1 VILLLSL
8 LTKQKFFK
16 NIQYYIYMDNKK
28 NNSLLLYNSSK
39 DGLSSELYS
48 FEKIKG
54 FCHEKTDTKAYG
66 RFNGKTVI
74 ITGAK
79 GDFGQICSKRMA
91 QEGANIGFLD
101 ILDTESLAIQ
111 FKKDYPDQIFHSFQ
125 VDITKED
132 QAIEV
137 SKEIEKKFKR
147 IDHLFNNAGYQ
158 GDFTNT
164 LNYAVE
170 DFRKIIDINV
180 TGAFI
185 MLKTISNIMS
195 KQEPRGGSIVNT
207 ASMAGIGAPPNMIA
221 YSASK
226 AAVKHMTV
234 IAAKDLAPFDIR
246 VNSISPAY
254 IGPGFMWTRQV
265 ELQSKAGSVYFSEDP
280 EKVAYQM
287 VDSVPMRRYGSI
299 NEVIG
304 PVLFLLSDDA
314 SYLTGIDIKITGG
327 D

>member
-1 VILLLSL
+1 
-8 LTKQKFFK
+8 
-16 NIQYYIYMDNKK
+16 MDNKK

-79 GDFGQICSKRMA
+79 GDFGQVCSKRMA

-207 ASMAGIGAPPNMIA
+207 ASMAGIGATPNMIA

-265 ELQSKAGSVYFSEDP
+265 ELQAKAGSVYFSEDP

-327 D
+327 E

>member
-1 VILLLSL
+1 
-8 LTKQKFFK
+8 
-16 NIQYYIYMDNKK
+16 
-28 NNSLLLYNSSK
+28 
-39 DGLSSELYS
+39 
-48 FEKIKG
+48 
-54 FCHEKTDTKAYG
+54 
-66 RFNGKTVI
+66 
-74 ITGAK
+74 
-79 GDFGQICSKRMA
+79 MA
-91 QEGANIGFLD
+91 EEGANIGFLD
-101 ILDTESLAIQ
+101 ILDTESIAIQ
-111 FKKDYPDQIFHSFQ
+111 FKKEYPDQIFHSFQ

-132 QAIEV
+132 QAIKI
-137 SKEIEKKFKR
+137 SNEIEKKFKR

-164 LNYAVE
+164 LNYSVK
-170 DFRKIIDINV
+170 DFKKIIDINV

-185 MLKTISNIMS
+185 MLKTISNIMR

-207 ASMAGIGAPPNMIA
+207 ASMAGIAAPPNMIA

-265 ELQSKAGSVYFSEDP
+265 ELQAKAGSVYFSEDP
-280 EKVAYQM
+280 EQVASQM

>member
-1 VILLLSL
+1 
-8 LTKQKFFK
+8 
-16 NIQYYIYMDNKK
+16 MDNKK

-54 FCHEKTDTKAYG
+54 FCHERTDTKAYG

-79 GDFGQICSKRMA
+79 GDFGQVCSKRMA

-164 LNYAVE
+164 LNYAVD

-207 ASMAGIGAPPNMIA
+207 ASMAGIGATPNMIA

-265 ELQSKAGSVYFSEDP
+265 ELQAKAGSVYFSEDP
-280 EKVAYQM
+280 EQVAYQM

-304 PVLFLLSDDA
+304 PVLFLLSDDS

>member
-1 VILLLSL
+1 MES
-8 LTKQKFFK
+8 
-16 NIQYYIYMDNKK
+16 KK
-28 NNSLLLYNSSK
+28 NNLIKLYDSSK

-79 GDFGQICSKRMA
+79 GDFGQVCSKRMA

-158 GDFTNT
+158 GDFSNT

-207 ASMAGIGAPPNMIA
+207 ASMAGIGATPNMIA

-265 ELQSKAGSVYFSEDP
+265 ELQAKAGSVYFSEDP
-280 EKVAYQM
+280 EQVASQM
-287 VDSVPMRRYGSI
+287 VNSVPMRRYGSI

-314 SYLTGIDIKITGG
+314 SYLTGIDIKIAGG

>member
-1 VILLLSL
+1 MEN
-8 LTKQKFFK
+8 K
-16 NIQYYIYMDNKK
+16 N

-39 DGLSSELYS
+39 DDLSSELYS

-54 FCHEKTDTKAYG
+54 FCHEKNDTKAYG

-79 GDFGQICSKRMA
+79 GDFGQVCSKRMA

-101 ILDTESLAIQ
+101 ILDTESLAKK
-111 FKKDYPDQIFHSFQ
+111 FKKEFPDQIFHSFQ

-265 ELQSKAGSVYFSEDP
+265 ELQAKAGSVYFSEDP

-327 D
+327 E

>member
-1 VILLLSL
+1 MEN
-8 LTKQKFFK
+8 K
-16 NIQYYIYMDNKK
+16 N

-39 DGLSSELYS
+39 DDLSSELYS

-54 FCHEKTDTKAYG
+54 FCHEKNDTKAYG

-79 GDFGQICSKRMA
+79 GDFGQVCSKRMA

-101 ILDTESLAIQ
+101 ILDTESLAKK
-111 FKKDYPDQIFHSFQ
+111 FKKEFPDQIFHSFQ

-265 ELQSKAGSVYFSEDP
+265 ELQAKARSVYFSEDP
-280 EKVAYQM
+280 EQVASQM

>member
-1 VILLLSL
+1 
-8 LTKQKFFK
+8 
-16 NIQYYIYMDNKK
+16 
-28 NNSLLLYNSSK
+28 
-39 DGLSSELYS
+39 
-48 FEKIKG
+48 
-54 FCHEKTDTKAYG
+54 
-66 RFNGKTVI
+66 
-74 ITGAK
+74 
-79 GDFGQICSKRMA
+79 
-91 QEGANIGFLD
+91 
-101 ILDTESLAIQ
+101 
-111 FKKDYPDQIFHSFQ
+111 
-125 VDITKED
+125 
-132 QAIEV
+132 
-137 SKEIEKKFKR
+137 
-147 IDHLFNNAGYQ
+147 
-158 GDFTNT
+158 
-164 LNYAVE
+164 
-170 DFRKIIDINV
+170 
-180 TGAFI
+180 
-185 MLKTISNIMS
+185 MS

-207 ASMAGIGAPPNMIA
+207 ASMAGIAAPPNMIA

-265 ELQSKAGSVYFSEDP
+265 ELQAKARSVYFSEDP
-280 EKVAYQM
+280 EQVASQM

>member
-1 VILLLSL
+1 
-8 LTKQKFFK
+8 
-16 NIQYYIYMDNKK
+16 MDNKK
-28 NNSLLLYNSSK
+28 NNSLLLYDSSK

-79 GDFGQICSKRMA
+79 GDFGQVCSKRMA

-101 ILDTESLAIQ
+101 ILDTESLAKK
-111 FKKDYPDQIFHSFQ
+111 FKKEFPGQIFHSFQ

-137 SKEIEKKFKR
+137 SKEIENKFKR

-265 ELQSKAGSVYFSEDP
+265 ELQAKAGSVYFSEDP

-327 D
+327 E

>member
-1 VILLLSL
+1 
-8 LTKQKFFK
+8 
-16 NIQYYIYMDNKK
+16 MDTIK
-28 NNSLLLYNSSK
+28 NNLKELYDSTK
-39 DGLSSELYS
+39 GGLSSELYS

-79 GDFGQICSKRMA
+79 GDFGQVCSKRMA

-265 ELQSKAGSVYFSEDP
+265 ELQAKAGSVYFSEDP

>member
-1 VILLLSL
+1 M
-8 LTKQKFFK
+8 K
-16 NIQYYIYMDNKK
+16 
-28 NNSLLLYNSSK
+28 
-39 DGLSSELYS
+39 
-48 FEKIKG
+48 
-54 FCHEKTDTKAYG
+54 
-66 RFNGKTVI
+66 
-74 ITGAK
+74 
-79 GDFGQICSKRMA
+79 
-91 QEGANIGFLD
+91 
-101 ILDTESLAIQ
+101 
-111 FKKDYPDQIFHSFQ
+111 IFHSFQ
-125 VDITKED
+125 VDITKEG
-132 QAIEV
+132 QAIEI
-137 SKEIEKKFKR
+137 SNEIEKKFKR

-164 LNYAVE
+164 LNYSVK
-170 DFRKIIDINV
+170 DFKKIIDINV

-207 ASMAGIGAPPNMIA
+207 ASMAGIAAPPNMIA

-265 ELQSKAGSVYFSEDP
+265 ELQAKARSVYFSEDP
-280 EKVAYQM
+280 EQVASQM

>member
-1 VILLLSL
+1 
-8 LTKQKFFK
+8 
-16 NIQYYIYMDNKK
+16 MDNKK

-79 GDFGQICSKRMA
+79 GDFGQVCSKRMA

-207 ASMAGIGAPPNMIA
+207 ASMAGIGATPNMIA

-265 ELQSKAGSVYFSEDP
+265 ELQAKAGSVYFSEDP
-280 EKVAYQM
+280 EQVASQM

-304 PVLFLLSDDA
+304 PVLFLLSDDS

>member
-1 VILLLSL
+1 
-8 LTKQKFFK
+8 
-16 NIQYYIYMDNKK
+16 MDNKK

-39 DGLSSELYS
+39 DGLSSGLYS

-79 GDFGQICSKRMA
+79 GDFGQVCSKRMA

-207 ASMAGIGAPPNMIA
+207 ASMAGIGATPNMIA

-265 ELQSKAGSVYFSEDP
+265 ELQAKAGSVYFSEDP
-280 EKVAYQM
+280 EQVASQM

>member
-1 VILLLSL
+1 
-8 LTKQKFFK
+8 
-16 NIQYYIYMDNKK
+16 MDIK
-28 NNSLLLYNSSK
+28 NNLKELYDSTRN
-39 DGLSSELYS
+39 GLSSELYS
-48 FEKIKG
+48 FDKIKG
-54 FCHEKTDTKAYG
+54 FCHEKTDTKAFG
-66 RFNGKTVI
+66 RFKGKTVI

-79 GDFGQICSKRMA
+79 GDFGQVCSKRIA
-91 QEGANIGFLD
+91 QEGANIAFLD
-101 ILDTESLAIQ
+101 ILDTESLVIQ
-111 FKKDYPDQIFHSFQ
+111 FRKDYPDQIFHSFQ

-132 QAIEV
+132 KVIEV
-137 SKEIEKKFKR
+137 SNDIEKKFER
-147 IDHLFNNAGYQ
+147 IDHLFNNVGYQ

-164 LNYAVE
+164 VNYSVK
-170 DFRKIIDINV
+170 DFKKIMDINV
-180 TGAFI
+180 IGAFI
-185 MLKTISNIMS
+185 ILKTVSDIMC
-195 KQEPRGGSIVNT
+195 KQVPRGGSIVNT
-207 ASMAGIGAPPNMIA
+207 ASMAGIAAPPNMIA
-221 YSASK
+221 YSTSK

-265 ELQSKAGSVYFSEDP
+265 ELQAKAGSVYFSEDP
-280 EKVAYQM
+280 KQVAYQM

>member
-1 VILLLSL
+1 M
-8 LTKQKFFK
+8 K
-16 NIQYYIYMDNKK
+16 NKK
-28 NNSLLLYNSSK
+28 NNLKKLYDSSK
-39 DGLSSELYS
+39 DGLSSELYT

-54 FCHEKTDTKAYG
+54 FCHEKNDTKAYG
-66 RFNGKTVI
+66 RFNGKTVL

-79 GDFGQICSKRMA
+79 GDFGQVCSKRMA

-265 ELQSKAGSVYFSEDP
+265 ELQAKAGSVYFSEDP

-327 D
+327 E